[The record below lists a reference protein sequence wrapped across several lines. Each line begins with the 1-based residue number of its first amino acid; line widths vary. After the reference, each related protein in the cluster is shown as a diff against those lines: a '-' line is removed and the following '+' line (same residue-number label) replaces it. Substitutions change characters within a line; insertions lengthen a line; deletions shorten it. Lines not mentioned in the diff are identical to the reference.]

1 MYRKTSSDLDI
12 AIQKAVEQ
20 ARDTDFFEAST
31 TGGGVYPFINVF
43 EKEGDL
49 VLAAELPGIKKEEL
63 TLEIREDVLR
73 LAGVRKIEY
82 GEDCSCHRLERKGL
96 SFDRSVKL
104 PFRIEGGKIQAEFTN
119 GLLMVILPR
128 AESDKPKQI
137 VIN

>member
-1 MYRKTSSDLDI
+1 MFKKLPSGLDM

-20 ARDTDFFEAST
+20 ARDTNYFEAST
-31 TGGGVYPFINVF
+31 TGRGVYPFINLF

-49 VLAAELPGIKKEEL
+49 VLAAELPGVKKEEL

-73 LAGVRKIEY
+73 LAGARKIEY

-96 SFDRSVKL
+96 NFDRSIKL
-104 PFRIEGGKIQAEFTN
+104 PFRIEGGKIHADFEN
-119 GLLMVILPR
+119 GLLMVSLPR
-128 AESDKPKQI
+128 AEADKPKQI